1 MTQKEQ
7 LRALVQKMI
16 VEAKTSERIK
26 AIDEAGDIA
35 ANEAKIARIQK
46 EAKNADNVKKLMEK
60 VNLSHYIGE
69 KLFEKVMQEMD
80 KSIQEYEGAR
90 LELEE
95 KMSGPKDDNKKDKN
109 KKAEVLETEESLITE
124 RKITVV
130 INYNTDEDDIRYI
143 AGILK
148 DAGILADVKAGI
160 DSEEVEITIEK
171 SDLKK
176 AKQALSKNG
185 FELAESKEEVLEASD
200 KDSEKLERYKGYT
213 YTLDGAIVKPEI
225 NFYDNLLKAEL
236 NGRFYNLGMPVDGNV
251 ELKLQR

>member
-7 LRALVQKMI
+7 LRLMVKKMI
-16 VEAKTSERIK
+16 AEAVSHRI
-26 AIDEAGDIA
+26 AQIDEAGDIA
-35 ANEAKIARIQK
+35 ANEAKMTRIEQ
-46 EAKNADNVKKLMEK
+46 EAKKANSVMELMKK

-69 KLFEKVMQEMD
+69 KLTEKVMQEMD
-80 KSIQEYEGAR
+80 KAINEYEGAR

-95 KMSGPKDDNKKDKN
+95 KMSGGKDVDKKGKKKGAKSDKKDEKPEN
-109 KKAEVLETEESLITE
+109 KDEVLETEESVITE

-148 DAGILADVKAGI
+148 NAGILADVKAGI

-176 AKQALSKNG
+176 ATKALSANG
-185 FELAESKEEVLEASD
+185 FELAD
-200 KDSEKLERYKGYT
+200 Y
-213 YTLDGAIVKPEI
+213 
-225 NFYDNLLKAEL
+225 
-236 NGRFYNLGMPVDGNV
+236 
-251 ELKLQR
+251 